1 MDDRSPK
8 ILERM
13 IMKKSNILR
22 ALFKILFLLHCKCV
36 TCHVDMI
43 FTAAQNLVTDLEER
57 SGNKSLFCLFPLTVY
72 LVFVSNYW
80 SERRCADG
88 V

>member
-1 MDDRSPK
+1 MDDKCPK

-22 ALFKILFLLHCKCV
+22 ALLKILFLLHCKCV

-43 FTAAQNLVTDLEER
+43 FTAAQNLVTDIEER
-57 SGNKSLFCLFPLTVY
+57 TGSLFCFFPLTVW
-72 LVFVSNYW
+72 LFFV
-80 SERRCADG
+80 AILFL
-88 V
+88 